1 MNEQFSPTGFK
12 VLPTIVKN
20 LLIIN
25 VLMYLATI
33 TLTRF
38 NIDLSNIL
46 GLHFFMASGFRIY
59 QLVTYMFMH
68 GNFGHLFFNMFALWM
83 FGNTLENIWGSK
95 RFLLFYMVCGIGA
108 GLCQELVQY
117 IHYATSLSDYANVNM
132 GGRII
137 PMDSYLNMMTTVG
150 ASGAIYG
157 LLLAFGMMF
166 PNSMIYFYF
175 LIPIK
180 AKWFVIGYAV
190 LELISGLGGA
200 DNVAHFAHL
209 GGMLF
214 GLLLILYW
222 RKNGLRGQDFDL
234 KKWKGW
240 FWGMK
245 EKMRSKRKYTPY
257 EEIKNEP
264 HVPRSDEEYN
274 RQKAEKERDV
284 DAILDKISKSG
295 YASLTDEEK
304 EFLFKN
310 SK

>member
-1 MNEQFSPTGFK
+1 MNEQYSPTGFR
-12 VLPTIVKN
+12 VLPTIVKH

-25 VLMYLATI
+25 ILMYLATV

-38 NIDLSNIL
+38 NIDLTDIL
-46 GLHFFMASGFRIY
+46 GLHFFKASDFRFF

-117 IHYATSLSDYANVNM
+117 IQYTTSLAQYSTVNLS
-132 GGRII
+132 GHIVT
-137 PMDSYLNMMTTVG
+137 MDTYLNMMTTVG

-166 PNSMIYFYF
+166 PDSQIYLYF
-175 LIPIK
+175 LFPIK

-190 LELISGLGGA
+190 IELISGLGGA

-222 RKNGLRGQDFDL
+222 RKNPAGPNKNFR
-234 KKWKGW
+234 KWKEVFQSW
-240 FWGMK
+240 K
-245 EKMRSKRKYTPY
+245 QKSRLKYTPY
-257 EEIKNEP
+257 KEVKDEP
-264 HVPRSDEEYN
+264 RVPRSDEEYN
-274 RQKAEKERDV
+274 RQRAEKERNV
-284 DAILDKISKSG
+284 DAILDKVSKNG
-295 YASLTDEEK
+295 YASLTPEEK
-304 EFLFKN
+304 DFLFKN

>member
-1 MNEQFSPTGFK
+1 MNEQYSPTGFR
-12 VLPTIVKN
+12 VLPTVVKH

-25 VLMYLATI
+25 ILMYVA
-33 TLTRF
+33 TLTFTRF
-38 NIDLSNIL
+38 GIDLNDYL
-46 GLHFFMASGFRIY
+46 GLHFFKASDFKVY

-68 GNFGHLFFNMFALWM
+68 ANFGHIFFNMFALWM
-83 FGNTLENIWGSK
+83 FGNTLENMWGSQ

-117 IHYATSLSDYANVNM
+117 IQYATSLVQYDTVNLGGGQVVSMAN
-132 GGRII
+132 
-137 PMDSYLNMMTTVG
+137 YLNMMTTVG

-166 PNSMIYFYF
+166 PNSMIYLYF
-175 LIPIK
+175 FIPIK

-190 LELISGLGGA
+190 IELFSGLAGGG
-200 DNVAHFAHL
+200 NVAHFAHL

-214 GLLLILYW
+214 GLILILYW
-222 RKNGLRGQDFDL
+222 KKNGLRGPNFDL
-234 KKWKGW
+234 KNWKGW
-240 FWGMK
+240 FWRMK
-245 EKMRSKRKYTPY
+245 DKMGGKRMKYTRY
-257 EEIKNEP
+257 EEVKDE
-264 HVPRSDEEYN
+264 VPRNDGDYN

-295 YASLTDEEK
+295 YGSLTDEEK

>member
-1 MNEQFSPTGFK
+1 MNEQYSPTGFK
-12 VLPTIVKN
+12 VLPTVVKN

-33 TLTRF
+33 TLERF
-38 NIDLSNIL
+38 GIDLTNIL
-46 GLHFFMASGFRIY
+46 GLHFFMASDFRIY
-59 QLVTYMFMH
+59 QFVTYMFMH
-68 GNFGHLFFNMFALWM
+68 ANFTHLFFNMFALWM
-83 FGNTLENIWGSK
+83 FGNTLENLWGSQ
-95 RFLLFYMVCGIGA
+95 RFLLYYMVCGLGA

-117 IHYATSLSDYANVNM
+117 IEYTTTLAEYATVNT
-132 GGRII
+132 GSQII
-137 PMDSYLNMMTTVG
+137 PMADYLNMMNTVG

-166 PNSMIYFYF
+166 PDSRIYLYF
-175 LIPIK
+175 LVPIK

-190 LELISGLGGA
+190 IELLSGLGGH

-214 GLLLILYW
+214 GLILILYW
-222 RKNGLRGQDFDL
+222 KKHGVSGPNFDF
-234 KKWKGW
+234 KGW
-240 FWGMK
+240 FQRMK
-245 EKMRSKRKYTPY
+245 DKFGKDRLKYTRY
-257 EEIKNEP
+257 EEVKDE
-264 HVPRSDEEYN
+264 VPRNDGEYN
-274 RQKAEKERDV
+274 RQRAEKERNV

-295 YASLTDEEK
+295 YGSLTEEEK

>member
-1 MNEQFSPTGFK
+1 MNEQYSPTGFR
-12 VLPTIVKN
+12 VLPTVVKN

-25 VLMYLATI
+25 VLMFLATI
-33 TLTRF
+33 TFERFHVDLTE
-38 NIDLSNIL
+38 LL
-46 GLHFFMASGFRIY
+46 GLHFFKASDFHIY
-59 QLVTYMFMH
+59 QFVTYMFMH
-68 GNFGHLFFNMFALWM
+68 ANFTHLFFNMFALWM
-83 FGNTLENIWGSK
+83 FGNTLENLWGSQ

-117 IHYATSLSDYANVNM
+117 IQYTTTLADYATVNT
-132 GGRII
+132 GSQII
-137 PMDSYLNMMTTVG
+137 TMSTYLNMMNTVG

-166 PNSMIYFYF
+166 PDSRIYLYF
-175 LIPIK
+175 LFPIK

-190 LELISGLGGA
+190 IELISGLGGA

-214 GLLLILYW
+214 GLILILYW
-222 RKNGLRGQDFDL
+222 RKHGLSGPNFNFNL
-234 KKWKGW
+234 KAWWQKQKDRVG
-240 FWGMK
+240 K
-245 EKMRSKRKYTPY
+245 KRVKYTPF
-257 EEIKNEP
+257 EEVHE
-264 HVPRSDEEYN
+264 VPRNDGDYN
-274 RQKAEKERDV
+274 RQRAEKERNV
-284 DAILDKISKSG
+284 DAILDKVSKTG

>member
-1 MNEQFSPTGFK
+1 MNEQYSPTGFR
-12 VLPTIVKN
+12 VLPTVVKH

-25 VLMYLATI
+25 ILLFLATF
-33 TLTRF
+33 TLERF
-38 NIDLSNIL
+38 HIDLTNIL
-46 GLHFFMASGFRIY
+46 GLHFFKASDFRIY
-59 QLVTYMFMH
+59 QFVTYMFMH
-68 GNFGHLFFNMFALWM
+68 ANFGHLFFNMFALWM

-117 IHYATSLSDYANVNM
+117 IEYATSLSNYATVNT
-132 GGRII
+132 GSQII
-137 PMDSYLNMMTTVG
+137 PMSAYLNMMNTVG

-166 PNSMIYFYF
+166 PNSRIYLYF
-175 LIPIK
+175 LLPIK

-190 LELISGLGGA
+190 LELIMGIGGA

-222 RKNGLRGQDFDL
+222 RKHPAGPDKDFRKL
-234 KKWKGW
+234 KDIFQSWKNR
-240 FWGMK
+240 K
-245 EKMRSKRKYTPY
+245 KYTPY
-257 EEIKNEP
+257 EEVKDE
-264 HVPRSDEEYN
+264 VPRSDEDYN
-274 RQKAEKERDV
+274 YRKAQKEREV
-284 DAILDKISKSG
+284 DAILDKVAKNG
-295 YASLTDEEK
+295 YGSLTDEEK
-304 EFLFKN
+304 DFLFKN

>member
-1 MNEQFSPTGFK
+1 MNEQFSPTGFR
-12 VLPTIVKN
+12 VLPTIVKH

-25 VLMYLATI
+25 VLMFLAYI

-38 NIDLSNIL
+38 HIDLNDIL
-46 GLHFFMASGFRIY
+46 GLHFFKASDFRIY

-117 IHYATSLSDYANVNM
+117 IQYAMSLAQYETVNM

-137 PMDSYLNMMTTVG
+137 SMDSYLNMMTTVG

-166 PNSMIYFYF
+166 PDSRIYLYF
-175 LIPIK
+175 LFPIK

-190 LELISGLGGA
+190 LELILGFQGM

-222 RKNGLRGQDFDL
+222 RKHPAGPDKNFRKL
-234 KKWKGW
+234 KDIFQSW
-240 FWGMK
+240 
-245 EKMRSKRKYTPY
+245 KRKSQMKYTRY
-257 EEIKNEP
+257 EEVYDKM
-264 HVPRSDEEYN
+264 PRSDEDYN
-274 RQKAEKERDV
+274 YQKAKKERDI
-284 DAILDKISKSG
+284 DAILDKVAKNG
-295 YASLTDEEK
+295 YDSLTKEEK

>member
-1 MNEQFSPTGFK
+1 MNEQYSPTGFR
-12 VLPTIVKN
+12 VLPTVVKH

-25 VLMYLATI
+25 VLMFLATF
-33 TLTRF
+33 TLERF
-38 NIDLSNIL
+38 NIDLNNIL
-46 GLHFFMASGFRIY
+46 GLHFFKASDFRVY
-59 QLVTYMFMH
+59 QFITYMFMH
-68 GNFGHLFFNMFALWM
+68 ANFGHLFFNMFALWM

-117 IHYATSLSDYANVNM
+117 IEYATSLAQYSTVNLD
-132 GGRII
+132 GRIVT
-137 PMDSYLNMMTTVG
+137 MDTYLNMMNTVG

-166 PNSMIYFYF
+166 PDSRIYLYF
-175 LIPIK
+175 FIPIK

-190 LELISGLGGA
+190 LELLLGLHGV

-222 RKNGLRGQDFDL
+222 RKHPAGPDKDFRKL
-234 KKWKGW
+234 KDIFQSWKNR
-240 FWGMK
+240 K
-245 EKMRSKRKYTPY
+245 KYTPY
-257 EEIKNEP
+257 EEVNE
-264 HVPRSDEEYN
+264 VPRSDEDYN
-274 RQKAEKERDV
+274 YQKAQKEREV
-284 DAILDKISKSG
+284 DAILDKVAKNG
-295 YASLTDEEK
+295 YGSLTDEEK
-304 EFLFKN
+304 DFLFKN

>member
-1 MNEQFSPTGFK
+1 MNEQYSPTGFK
-12 VLPTIVKN
+12 VLPTVVKN

-25 VLMYLATI
+25 VLMFLATF
-33 TLTRF
+33 TFQRF

-46 GLHFFMASGFRIY
+46 GLHFFKASDFRIY
-59 QLVTYMFMH
+59 QFVTYMFMH
-68 GNFGHLFFNMFALWM
+68 ANFGHLFFNMFALWM

-117 IHYATSLSDYANVNM
+117 IQYATSLSQYGTVNL
-132 GGRII
+132 GGQIVT
-137 PMDSYLNMMTTVG
+137 MDAYLNMMNTVG

-166 PNSMIYFYF
+166 PDSRIYLYF
-175 LIPIK
+175 LLPIK
-180 AKWFVIGYAV
+180 AKWFVIAYAV
-190 LELISGLGGA
+190 IELITGLTGF

-222 RKNGLRGQDFDL
+222 RKNPAGPNKNFRKL
-234 KKWKGW
+234 KDIFQSWKQ
-240 FWGMK
+240 
-245 EKMRSKRKYTPY
+245 RSRTKYTPY
-257 EEIKNEP
+257 TEVKDE
-264 HVPRSDEEYN
+264 VPRSDEEYN
-274 RQKAEKERDV
+274 YRRAQKERDV
-284 DAILDKISKSG
+284 DAILDKVAKNG
-295 YASLTDEEK
+295 YDSLTDEEK

>member
-1 MNEQFSPTGFK
+1 MNEQYSPTGFR
-12 VLPTIVKN
+12 VLPTVVKH

-25 VLMYLATI
+25 VLMFLATI
-33 TLTRF
+33 TFERFHVDLTDF
-38 NIDLSNIL
+38 L
-46 GLHFFMASGFRIY
+46 GLHFFKASDFRIY
-59 QLVTYMFMH
+59 QFITYMFMH
-68 GNFGHLFFNMFALWM
+68 ANFGHLFFNMFALWM
-83 FGNTLENIWGSK
+83 FGNTLENIWGSQ

-117 IHYATSLSDYANVNM
+117 IQYTTSLAEYATVNM
-132 GGRII
+132 GGQII
-137 PMDSYLNMMTTVG
+137 PMSSYLNMMNTVG

-166 PNSMIYFYF
+166 PNSQIYLYF
-175 LIPIK
+175 LFPIK

-190 LELISGLGGA
+190 IELISGLGGA

-222 RKNGLRGQDFDL
+222 KKHGMSGPNFNL

-240 FWGMK
+240 FWRWK
-245 EKMRSKRKYTPY
+245 ERKKYTRY
-257 EEIKNEP
+257 EEVKNE
-264 HVPRSDEEYN
+264 VPRNDGDYN
-274 RQKAEKERDV
+274 RQRAEKERNV
-284 DAILDKISKSG
+284 DAILDKVSKNG
-295 YASLTDEEK
+295 YGSLTDEEK

>member
-20 LLIIN
+20 ILIIN

-38 NIDLSNIL
+38 NIDLTDVL
-46 GLHFFMASGFRIY
+46 GLHFFRASDFRIY
-59 QLVTYMFMH
+59 QIITYMFMH
-68 GNFGHLFFNMFALWM
+68 ANFGHLFFNMFALWM
-83 FGNTLENIWGSK
+83 FGNTLENLWGSK

-117 IHYATSLSDYANVNM
+117 IQYTTSLAQYSTVNL
-132 GGRII
+132 GGQIVT
-137 PMDSYLNMMTTVG
+137 MDTYLNMMNTVG
-150 ASGAIYG
+150 ASGAVYG

-190 LELISGLGGA
+190 IELITGLTGF

-222 RKNGLRGQDFDL
+222 RKNPAGQDKNFRKL
-234 KKWKGW
+234 KDVIQSWKD
-240 FWGMK
+240 
-245 EKMRSKRKYTPY
+245 RSRTKYTPF
-257 EEIKNEP
+257 EEI
-264 HVPRSDEEYN
+264 RDEQRVSCDDGEYN
-274 RQKAEKERDV
+274 RQKAERERNV

>member
-1 MNEQFSPTGFK
+1 MNEQYSPTGFR
-12 VLPTIVKN
+12 VLPTIVKH

-25 VLMYLATI
+25 VLMFLAYI
-33 TLTRF
+33 TLIRF
-38 NIDLSNIL
+38 NIDLNDIL
-46 GLHFFMASGFRIY
+46 GLHFFKASDFRIY

-117 IHYATSLSDYANVNM
+117 IQYATSLAQYETVNM
-132 GGRII
+132 SGRII
-137 PMDSYLNMMTTVG
+137 SMDSYLNMMTTVG

-166 PNSMIYFYF
+166 PDSRIYLYF
-175 LIPIK
+175 LFPIK

-190 LELISGLGGA
+190 LELILGFQGV

-222 RKNGLRGQDFDL
+222 RKNPAGPDKNFRKL
-234 KKWKGW
+234 KDIFQSW
-240 FWGMK
+240 
-245 EKMRSKRKYTPY
+245 KRKSQMKYTRY
-257 EEIKNEP
+257 EEVYDKM
-264 HVPRSDEEYN
+264 PRSDEDYN
-274 RQKAEKERDV
+274 YQKAKKERDI
-284 DAILDKISKSG
+284 DAILDKVAKNG
-295 YASLTDEEK
+295 YDSLTKEEK

>member
-1 MNEQFSPTGFK
+1 MNEQYSPTGFR
-12 VLPTIVKN
+12 VLPTIVKH

-25 VLMYLATI
+25 VLMFLAYI

-38 NIDLSNIL
+38 HIDLNDIL
-46 GLHFFMASGFRIY
+46 GLHFFKASDFRIY

-117 IHYATSLSDYANVNM
+117 IQYATSLAQYETVNM

-137 PMDSYLNMMTTVG
+137 SMDSYLNMMTTVG

-166 PNSMIYFYF
+166 PDSRIYLYF
-175 LIPIK
+175 LFPIK

-190 LELISGLGGA
+190 LELILGFQGV

-222 RKNGLRGQDFDL
+222 RKHPAGPDKNFRKL
-234 KKWKGW
+234 KDVFQSW
-240 FWGMK
+240 
-245 EKMRSKRKYTPY
+245 KRKSQMKYTRY
-257 EEIKNEP
+257 EEVYDKM
-264 HVPRSDEEYN
+264 PRSDEDYN
-274 RQKAEKERDV
+274 YQKAKKERDI
-284 DAILDKISKSG
+284 DAILDKVAKNG
-295 YASLTDEEK
+295 YDSLTKEEK

>member
-1 MNEQFSPTGFK
+1 MNEQYSPTGFR
-12 VLPTIVKN
+12 VLPTVVKN

-25 VLMYLATI
+25 VLMFLATV
-33 TLTRF
+33 TFERF
-38 NIDLSNIL
+38 NIDLTDWL
-46 GLHFFMASGFRIY
+46 GLHFFKASDFRIF
-59 QLVTYMFMH
+59 QFVTYMFMH
-68 GNFGHLFFNMFALWM
+68 ANFGHLFFNMFALWM
-83 FGNTLENIWGSK
+83 FGNTLENIWGSQ
-95 RFLLFYMVCGIGA
+95 RFLLFYMVCGLGA

-117 IHYATSLSDYANVNM
+117 IQYTTTLADYATVNT

-137 PMDSYLNMMTTVG
+137 TMSEYLNAMTTVG

-166 PNSMIYFYF
+166 PDSRIYLYF
-175 LIPIK
+175 LLPIK

-190 LELISGLGGA
+190 LELFSGLTGG

-222 RKNGLRGQDFDL
+222 RKHGLQGPNFDL

-245 EKMRSKRKYTPY
+245 EKMGRNRMKYTRY
-257 EEIKNEP
+257 EEVKDE
-264 HVPRSDEEYN
+264 VPRNDGDYN
-274 RQKAEKERDV
+274 RQKAERERNV
-284 DAILDKISKSG
+284 DAILDKVSKSG
-295 YASLTDEEK
+295 YQSLTDEEK

>member
-1 MNEQFSPTGFK
+1 MNEQYSPTGFR
-12 VLPTIVKN
+12 VLPTVVKH

-25 VLMYLATI
+25 ILMYLATV

-38 NIDLSNIL
+38 NIDLTDIL
-46 GLHFFMASGFRIY
+46 GLHFFKASDFRFF

-117 IHYATSLSDYANVNM
+117 IQYTTSLAQYSTVNLS
-132 GGRII
+132 GHIVT
-137 PMDSYLNMMTTVG
+137 MDTYLNMMTTVG

-166 PNSMIYFYF
+166 PDSQIYLYF
-175 LIPIK
+175 LFPIK

-190 LELISGLGGA
+190 IELISGLGGA

-222 RKNGLRGQDFDL
+222 RENPAGPNKNFR
-234 KKWKGW
+234 KWKEVFQSW
-240 FWGMK
+240 K
-245 EKMRSKRKYTPY
+245 QKSRLKYTPY
-257 EEIKNEP
+257 KEVKDEP
-264 HVPRSDEEYN
+264 RVPRSDEEYN
-274 RQKAEKERDV
+274 RQRAEKERNV
-284 DAILDKISKSG
+284 DAILDKVSKNG
-295 YASLTDEEK
+295 YASLTPEEK
-304 EFLFKN
+304 DFLFKN